1 MNRSLTVVFAAAALN
16 LVIGGYNYW
25 KHRAH
30 AGWLSATG
38 HIESS
43 NLRNEQKDAYLLE
56 MLQGGVFVA
65 EVAYSYPFEGTYYSG
80 RSDMVFRN
88 ETKHGIMSTGTGR
101 AKAFVCGTIPKPGT
115 PSDRAGN
122 CELP

>member
-1 MNRSLTVVFAAAALN
+1 MNRSLIVVFAAAALN

-38 HIESS
+38 HIESG

-56 MLQGGVFVA
+56 MLQGGAFVA

-80 RSDMVFRN
+80 RSDVVFRN
-88 ETKHGIMSTGTGR
+88 ETEAWNYYVDRHRKGES
-101 AKAFVCGTIPKPGT
+101 VCVRYDPKT
-115 PSDRAGN
+115 RN
-122 CELP
+122 TQ